1 MTDDSIAIGYGDD
14 SGYANAPGLNEEMGD
29 AMDAMIK
36 WCNGLGG
43 INGRQIVGHRYDAA
57 LDNAAQVIVEA
68 CGQDFMLVGQGFAG
82 DEDMEA
88 DRVACQLVDGAGLH
102 AVRQRQQRPDE
113 LRAAAVPGRQAQHRA
128 RPS

>member
-29 AMDAMIK
+29 AMDAMIS
-36 WCNGLGG
+36 WCNSLGG
-43 INGRQIVGHRYDAA
+43 INGREIVGHRYDAA

-68 CGQDFMLVGQGFAG
+68 CGQDFMMVGQGFAG

-88 DRVACQLVDGAGLH
+88 DRIDCKLVMVPGFTLSGSANN
-102 AVRQRQQRPDE
+102 APDE
-113 LRAAAVPGRQAQHRA
+113 LCAAAVPGRPARA
-128 RPS
+128 SRAPS